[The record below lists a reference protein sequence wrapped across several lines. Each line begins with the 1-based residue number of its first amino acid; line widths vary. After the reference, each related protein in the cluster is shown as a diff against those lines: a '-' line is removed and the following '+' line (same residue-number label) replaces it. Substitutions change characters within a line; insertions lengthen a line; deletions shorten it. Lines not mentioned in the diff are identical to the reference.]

1 MLLVKI
7 NIYFQF
13 RLHFLTIITYE
24 ELISFPHALGLVV
37 NIMIFQQHLVEDDVS
52 VCQ

>member
-13 RLHFLTIITYE
+13 RLYFPTTIIYE
-24 ELISFPHALGLVV
+24 ELISFPNALGLVV
-37 NIMIFQQHLVEDDVS
+37 NIMIFQQQLRGR
-52 VCQ
+52 